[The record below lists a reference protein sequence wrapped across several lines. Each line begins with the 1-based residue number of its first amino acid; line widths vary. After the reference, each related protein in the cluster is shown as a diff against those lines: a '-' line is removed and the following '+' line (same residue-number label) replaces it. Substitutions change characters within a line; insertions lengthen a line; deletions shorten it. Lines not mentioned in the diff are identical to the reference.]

1 MRNRIQN
8 SNSQSRLDA
17 ADSYFLTQQLESL
30 DPTEYYELV
39 PSRLGRRFLAPVENV
54 APYDTTYKYAM
65 TSLKGRAKK
74 AGPKSKDAPTVKAT
88 KTQTTAQIKTHEAT
102 FGWTV
107 DEIKAAKAKGL
118 NLDTD
123 EYKAA
128 VVSIEQ
134 DIDDTLAFGDPDTTD
149 ILGLLN
155 HASID
160 DNVTPITKTGGGT
173 SWLSDGCLPDEII
186 GDVRKILSAVRGRLK
201 QATMPGVQM
210 PMFQQWTMITP
221 QDHLTKLA
229 STPRSVHSDTSILE
243 WLLTNLKRWLVAIE
257 DWWQIDTADGAS
269 FVNGKPQHDGDP
281 EILLMPA
288 LPSGACN
295 PFAGGGILPLDFETL
310 NPQESGRNIVVPAA
324 GKCGGA
330 AIRYPVAFQYLK
342 GI

>member
-1 MRNRIQN
+1 MKMH
-8 SNSQSRLDA
+8 SNQKFSRLDS

-39 PSRLGRRFLAPVENV
+39 PSRLGRRFLAPVDNV
-54 APYDTTYKYAM
+54 APYDPVYKYAM
-65 TSLKGRAKK
+65 THLKGRSKK
-74 AGPKSKDAPTVKAT
+74 SGPKAKDAPTSVVT
-88 KTQTTAQIKTHEAT
+88 KTQVTQQVKTHEAT

-118 NLDTD
+118 NLDAD
-123 EYKAA
+123 LYKAA

-134 DIDDTLAFGDPDTTD
+134 DIDDTLAFGDPDTSD
-149 ILGLLN
+149 ITGLLN

-160 DNVTPITKTGGGT
+160 DTITPITKTGGGT
-173 SWLSDGCLPDEII
+173 SWLGDAVLPDEII
-186 GDVRKILSAVRGRLK
+186 GDVRKMLSAVRSRLK
-201 QATMPGVQM
+201 QATMPGVQL

-243 WLLTNLKRWLVAIE
+243 WLLTNLKRWIVAIE
-257 DWWQIDTADGAS
+257 DWWQIDTAHGVT
-269 FVNGKPQHDGDP
+269 FTNGKPNHDGTP

-295 PFAGGGILPLDFETL
+295 PFAGGGLLPLDFETL
-310 NPQESGRNIVVPAA
+310 NPQESGRNITIPAA
-324 GKCGGA
+324 GKCGGFVG
-330 AIRYPVAFQYLK
+330 RYPVAFQYLHS
-342 GI
+342 I